1 MHKFY
6 FILMLKSFIFLPYFL
21 MLLIL
26 MTFIIHPNLS
36 IIQSMIFLMM
46 FTISTCISISLH
58 FTLSLYS
65 FLIFLMIIGGLMVLF
80 MMFLSLISNQYTHS
94 KWKKLILPLIII
106 MPIFMIMMNKF
117 SLINLNPL
125 PYLSVKYSLINF
137 YFMNLNQLMEF
148 PLNTFIITL
157 MFFLLFNLIL
167 ITKICI
173 INSKP
178 LRMIKK

>member
-1 MHKFY
+1 
-6 FILMLKSFIFLPYFL
+6 MLESLIYLPYFL

-26 MTFIIHPNLS
+26 MLLILHPNLS
-36 IIQSMIFLMM
+36 IIQSMMFLLT

-65 FLIFLMIIGGLMVLF
+65 FLIFLMIIGGLMILF
-80 MMFLSLISNQYTHS
+80 MMFLSLISNQYNHS
-94 KWKKLILPLIII
+94 KWKKLLLPLTIILI
-106 MPIFMIMMNKF
+106 IFIILLNKF
-117 SLINLNPL
+117 SLINLNPI
-125 PYLSVKYSLINF
+125 PNLSIKDPSINF
-137 YFMNLNQLMEF
+137 YFMNLNQMMEF
-148 PLNTFIITL
+148 PFNIFIILL
-157 MFFLLFNLIL
+157 MFLLLFFLIL

>member
-1 MHKFY
+1 
-6 FILMLKSFIFLPYFL
+6 MLKSFIYLPYFS

-26 MTFIIHPNLS
+26 LVFILSPNLS

-46 FTISTCISISLH
+46 FTISTCLSISFQ

-65 FLIFLMIIGGLMVLF
+65 FLIFLMIVGGLMVLF

-94 KWKKLILPLIII
+94 EWKKIILPLIII
-106 MPIFMIMMNKF
+106 TPIFMFMLSKF
-117 SLINLNPL
+117 SLANLISSSH
-125 PYLSVKYSLINF
+125 LSTKYTLINF
-137 YFMNLNQLMEF
+137 YYMNLNQLLEF
-148 PLNTFIITL
+148 PFNTFIITL